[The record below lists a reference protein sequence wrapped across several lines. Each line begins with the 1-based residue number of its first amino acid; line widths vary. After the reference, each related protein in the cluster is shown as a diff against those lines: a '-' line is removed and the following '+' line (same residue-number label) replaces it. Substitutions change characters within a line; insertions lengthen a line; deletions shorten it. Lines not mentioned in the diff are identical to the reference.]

1 MGGVMP
7 SEGHD
12 HDSGPAGP
20 PATGYRV
27 RYRRPARTGR
37 RRAGAALL
45 MPAVPAVT
53 GLLLLH
59 VLWPTHWTQGGS
71 GRRLLVL
78 ADSLTL
84 VSVGLVELFLL
95 AHVAVVAYAVSV
107 AREPVPATPEPGTG
121 LALLTTYAPGT
132 EPLSAVRATLEA
144 AVHMRHPG
152 PLDVWLLD
160 EGDDPEARML
170 CAELGVHHFTRL
182 GVPEWNRG
190 TGPHQAGT
198 KRGNVNAWLAK
209 HGDAYDLVVSADAG
223 HVPRPGSLE
232 LTTGWFR
239 DPDIAFVVG
248 PRGDGGEAPPSPRPL
263 FGTLVQQAGN
273 RYGAP
278 LLDGACP
285 VVRVAALRQAGGFHD
300 SVTDAT
306 ATGFEIHRL
315 RNPLTGRY
323 WRSVHTADP
332 LGAGEAPVSW
342 ADLGDRRPCRARG
355 AYGTLLRQ
363 YGKALFRV
371 PPGRLVAYTLT
382 LARGPVEAV
391 TCLFAAVSCLL
402 VLTHAQLRLWAV
414 TALVSALVPFA
425 LWSLA
430 LLRERTART
439 VPRAARPAQESESAL
454 TTTAAAS
461 TPTGGS

>member
-1 MGGVMP
+1 MP
-7 SEGHD
+7 AEGHD
-12 HDSGPAGP
+12 HDSGPTEPLG
-20 PATGYRV
+20 TGYRV
-27 RYRRPARTGR
+27 RYRRPARTG
-37 RRAGAALL
+37 AAVLL
-45 MPAVPAVT
+45 LPVLPAVT

-59 VLWPTHWTQGGS
+59 VLWPTHWTRVGS
-71 GRRLLVL
+71 GRRWLVL

-84 VSVGLVELFLL
+84 VSVGMFELFL
-95 AHVAVVAYAVSV
+95 VANVVAVAYAVSV
-107 AREPVPATPEPGTG
+107 ARDPVPVAPEPGTR
-121 LALLTTYAPGT
+121 LALLTTYVPGG
-132 EPLSAVRATLEA
+132 EPLSAVRTTLEA
-144 AVHMRHPG
+144 AVLMRCPG

-190 TGPHQAGT
+190 AGPHEAGT

-209 HGDAYDLVVSADAG
+209 HGDAYDLVACADAG
-223 HVPRPGSLE
+223 HVPAPEALE
-232 LTTGWFR
+232 RTTGWFR

-248 PRGDGGEAPPSPRPL
+248 PRGGAPASPRPL
-263 FGTLVQQAGN
+263 FATLVQRAGN

-278 LLDGACP
+278 LLDGAGP

-300 SVTDAT
+300 SVTEAT
-306 ATGFEIHRL
+306 VTGFEIHRL

-323 WRSVHTADP
+323 WRSVHTSP
-332 LGAGEAPVSW
+332 GAAEAPASW
-342 ADLGDRRPCRARG
+342 ADLGARRPRRSRE
-355 AYGTLLRQ
+355 AYATLSRQ

-371 PPGRLVAYTLT
+371 PPGRLVGYTLT

-402 VLTHAQLRLWAV
+402 VLTHAQPRPWAALALV
-414 TALVSALVPFA
+414 TALVPLA

-430 LLRERTART
+430 ALRGRAART
-439 VPRAARPAQESESAL
+439 VPARPSAACTAQEPEPAL
-454 TTTAAAS
+454 TVANAGD
-461 TPTGGS
+461 PTGGN

>member
-1 MGGVMP
+1 MP
-7 SEGHD
+7 TEGHD
-12 HDSGPAGP
+12 HDSGAAGP
-20 PATGYRV
+20 LATGYRV
-27 RYRRPARTGR
+27 RYRRPARTG
-37 RRAGAALL
+37 AAVLL
-45 MPAVPAVT
+45 LPVLPAVT

-59 VLWPTHWTQGGS
+59 ALWPTHWTHGGS
-71 GRRLLVL
+71 GRRWLVL

-84 VSVGLVELFLL
+84 VSVGTVELFLL
-95 AHVAVVAYAVSV
+95 ANVAAVAYAVSV
-107 AREPVPATPEPGTG
+107 ARDPVPVTPEPGTG
-121 LALLTTYAPGT
+121 LALLTTYTPGR

-190 TGPHQAGT
+190 TGPHKAGT

-223 HVPRPGSLE
+223 HVPQPEALE
-232 LTTGWFR
+232 RTTGWFR

-248 PRGDGGEAPPSPRPL
+248 PRDEAPASPRPL
-263 FGTLVQQAGN
+263 LGTLVQRAGN

-278 LLDGACP
+278 LLDGTGS
-285 VVRVAALRQAGGFHD
+285 VVRVTALRQAGGFHD

-306 ATGFEIHRL
+306 VTGFEIHRL

-323 WRSVHTADP
+323 WRSVHAADLP
-332 LGAGEAPVSW
+332 GAGKEPVSW
-342 ADLGDRRPCRARG
+342 ADLGDRRPRRSRG

-371 PPGRLVAYTLT
+371 PPGRLVGYTLT
-382 LARGPVEAV
+382 LARGPVEAA
-391 TCLFAAVSCLL
+391 TWLFAALSCLL
-402 VLTHAQLRLWAV
+402 VLTHAQLRPWAVLALV
-414 TALVSALVPFA
+414 TALAPLA

-430 LLRERTART
+430 LLRGRAART
-439 VPRAARPAQESESAL
+439 VPGRSPAQAPVQEPEPAL
-454 TTTAAAS
+454 TVANAS
-461 TPTGGS
+461 TPTGGN